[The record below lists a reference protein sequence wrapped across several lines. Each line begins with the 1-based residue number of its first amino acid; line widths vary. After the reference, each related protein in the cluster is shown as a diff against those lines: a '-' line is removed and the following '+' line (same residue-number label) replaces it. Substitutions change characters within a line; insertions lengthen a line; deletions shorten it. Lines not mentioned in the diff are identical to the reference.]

1 MSASLRIRPGLLD
14 RLKKNAGI
22 ADDAA
27 FARLLGV
34 SRDTLYRLREG
45 SAPSIATIASISQA
59 FSLGLGE
66 VAVVVPTSAADEP
79 VVAA

>member
-1 MSASLRIRPGLLD
+1 MSASLVIRPGLLD

-27 FARLLGV
+27 FARLLGI
-34 SRDTLYRLREG
+34 SRDTLSRLRDG
-45 SAPSIATIASISQA
+45 GTPSIATVATIAQA

-66 VAVVVPTSAADEP
+66 VAVIVELPESSAA
-79 VVAA
+79 

>member
-1 MSASLRIRPGLLD
+1 MSASLRIRDGLLD

-22 ADDAA
+22 ADDVA

-45 SAPSIATIASISQA
+45 AAPSVGTIASIAQA
-59 FSLGLGE
+59 FSLGVGE
-66 VAVVVPTSAADEP
+66 VATIVPNDHAESESSAA
-79 VVAA
+79 